1 MMPFSLSRLT
11 NKSQK
16 SDILFNLATSG
27 GLSGVRKKS
36 EVFKNNLA
44 DMDQY
49 EQLILL
55 QNKAMMETKVDK
67 TTQKLI

>member
-1 MMPFSLSRLT
+1 MVICSLYRLT
-11 NKSQK
+11 NKSEK

-36 EVFKNNLA
+36 EVFKDHLA
-44 DMDQY
+44 DMTEY

-55 QNKAMMETKVDK
+55 QNKAMMDTKVDK
-67 TTQKLI
+67 TAQKLI